1 MPKKPEKPANS
12 PKTGKRH
19 GQLPAPDREA
29 ELEEGLEE
37 SFPAS
42 DPPAVTRREEDDPPP
57 KPRR

>member
-1 MPKKPEKPANS
+1 MPKKPKKPAKAPESGQNS
-12 PKTGKRH
+12 GKFT
-19 GQLPAPDREA
+19 PPDREA

-42 DPPAVTRREEDDPPP
+42 DPPSVTRREQDDPPP